1 MTRTTNAR
9 VAGLAFLLYIAASL
23 TGGILSG
30 RASGGDGVAA
40 KLANIAGHASQ
51 MRAAILLTL
60 VGCVCALVLAVTLWS
75 ITRDQD
81 PDLAMLVLT
90 CRTAEGVISAMALPR
105 MAGCLW
111 LATIAGPEAPDAAAA
126 KAIGN
131 DLFEL
136 PRWSTNVSATFFA
149 IGSLVFAW
157 LLLRGRI
164 VPAGLSQVGLFASIV
179 VVVGLPLELVGVL
192 PGTLAQLM
200 WLPMLAFEVPLGIWL
215 IVKGAAAPRAPSAA
229 RSA

>member
-9 VAGLAFLLYIAASL
+9 AAGLAFLLYIAASL

-40 KLANIAGHASQ
+40 KLANIASHAFQ

-60 VGCVCALVLAVTLWS
+60 VGCICALVLAVTLWS

-105 MAGCLW
+105 MAGRLW

-126 KAIGN
+126 KAIGDN
-131 DLFEL
+131 LFEL
-136 PRWSTNVSATFFA
+136 PSWSTNVSATFFA

-164 VPAGLSQVGLFASIV
+164 VPAGLAQLGLFASIV

-192 PGTLAQLM
+192 QGTLAQLM

-215 IVKGAAAPRAPSAA
+215 IVKGAAAPRAPSGV

>member
-81 PDLAMLVLT
+81 ADLAMLVLT

-105 MAGCLW
+105 MAGRLW

-126 KAIGN
+126 KTIGDN
-131 DLFEL
+131 LFQL
-136 PRWSTNVSATFFA
+136 PSWSTTVSALFFA

-164 VPAGLSQVGLFASIV
+164 VPAGLAWLGFFVSV
-179 VVVGLPLELVGVL
+179 VVV
-192 PGTLAQLM
+192 
-200 WLPMLAFEVPLGIWL
+200 
-215 IVKGAAAPRAPSAA
+215 
-229 RSA
+229 